1 MTNAYIRA
9 AQKREDLRRQAAERL
24 QARQPDPIRARNED
38 GTFRADDPATPD
50 VDEAWVVG
58 PQ

>member
-1 MTNAYIRA
+1 MNPYIRA

-24 QARQPDPIRARNED
+24 QARHPEPIRARNED

-50 VDEAWVVG
+50 VDEAWAVE